1 MKSPFLNSRIP
12 AIGLHLGPR
21 FATLVQVA
29 GSAQR
34 CGLMALAQG
43 LLPVRGEETDDQYDE
58 LVAATLKLMVSDHG
72 FRGHLVVSCVPADEL
87 HLQSVRLPQLPPDE
101 MQKAVRLEAQE

>member
-1 MKSPFLNSRIP
+1 MKSPFLNSRSP

-34 CGLMALAQG
+34 CGLTALTQG
-43 LLPVRGEETDDQYDE
+43 LLLARGEETDEQYDE

-72 FRGHLVVSCVPADEL
+72 FSGHRVVSCVPVDDL
-87 HLQSVRLPQLPPDE
+87 HLQSVRLTQLPP
-101 MQKAVRLEAQE
+101 MKCKRS